1 MSDEDINESNFMHLL
16 STLLTNK
23 DIDLDTE
30 SAATLSAI
38 KELIS
43 QINLKVLALNKKS
56 KKNIRTNEPLSYVSK
71 REGTRT

>member
-23 DIDLDTE
+23 DIDLDSE
-30 SAATLSAI
+30 SVATLSAI

-71 REGTRT
+71 RDGART